1 MDESGKATGQDSD
14 AQPPAQEQRRF
25 GGTRVRPR
33 IEVGRPKTPPATPP
47 SAPLTPEVL
56 DGAPG
61 DDGFG
66 SGPGAPVGMGG
77 DPFAPRSFA
86 GNRVRVYGCSPGCLV
101 LSLLVSLILTLIL
114 NSLF

>member
-1 MDESGKATGQDSD
+1 MDQSGKAPDQESGTP
-14 AQPPAQEQRRF
+14 PPAQEQRRF

-33 IEVGRPKTPPATPP
+33 VEVGRPKPPPETP
-47 SAPLTPEVL
+47 SSFPLTPEVL

-66 SGPGAPVGMGG
+66 SGSGGPVGMGG

-86 GNRVRVYGCSPGCLV
+86 GNRVRVYGCSPGCLIM
-101 LSLLVSLILTLIL
+101 SLLVSLILTLIL
-114 NSLF
+114 NSIF